1 MNEKQLMELLKIYEK
16 KLKEYMPEEEFYKFS
31 VDTAKNLFEKEVNEM
46 ADSEIKQFIKEHF
59 DEITGTNDEF
69 QNLMESVRNDKHK
82 DNPDGLR
89 WL

>member
-16 KLKEYMPEEEFYKFS
+16 KLKEYMPEEEFYRFS
-31 VDTAKNLFEKEVNEM
+31 VDTAKYLFEKEVNEM
-46 ADSEIKQFIKEHF
+46 ADSEFKQFIKDHF
-59 DEITGTNDEF
+59 DEVTGSNDEF
-69 QNLMESVRNDKHK
+69 QNLMDSVRNDKHK